1 MRHRVVLPL
10 VLLIVAGCGGA
21 EPTVSVPGAATSL
34 ATTTWLEAGDA
45 LLAATVDAAGAP
57 VMVVDDGG
65 TSPVLRRGRDTGTGT
80 VVGLVGT
87 SAVQSIWAISV
98 APDDSVVMIADGHS
112 GTAVVRVDPA
122 GSMTRYP
129 VDLHTDPAR
138 TYGSR
143 HPMRTYAAL
152 TADASTAVLLTV
164 PEQPRTSVT
173 DGPQATGQVELH
185 RVDTTSGERTAF
197 STTQLPGPGP
207 FDVLGLAVSP
217 DGDLVTVAA
226 AVATDGAESGASVDV
241 TALDAILMRFD
252 AGLRSVDRIPLAREV
267 MTGGG
272 MPLDIDDSGTA
283 YTVVTGRDGTG
294 EWGPRLLAVTRN
306 ATEATVVAGLGLLDE
321 ESPLGVDR
329 RGRFAYLPGWWS
341 ARGLGVTVVDLRDGS
356 TAAQVPLCDRGFL
369 GGPAALAADG
379 SRLLVSGTCS
389 TVDEAESGEPSPS
402 TLLVLR

>member
-10 VLLIVAGCGGA
+10 VLLLVAGCGGA
-21 EPTVSVPGAATSL
+21 EPSVSVPGAATSL
-34 ATTTWLEAGDA
+34 ATTTRLEAGDA

-65 TSPVLRRGRDTGTGT
+65 TSPVLRRGRDTGSGT

-138 TYGSR
+138 AYGSR

-173 DGPQATGQVELH
+173 PTVPTPPV
-185 RVDTTSGERTAF
+185 RWNCTAWTPPPGNEPP
-197 STTQLPGPGP
+197 SPRPSSPGPAP
-207 FDVLGLAVSP
+207 S
-217 DGDLVTVAA
+217 TC
-226 AVATDGAESGASVDV
+226 SG
-241 TALDAILMRFD
+241 
-252 AGLRSVDRIPLAREV
+252 
-267 MTGGG
+267 
-272 MPLDIDDSGTA
+272 
-283 YTVVTGRDGTG
+283 
-294 EWGPRLLAVTRN
+294 WQ
-306 ATEATVVAGLGLLDE
+306 
-321 ESPLGVDR
+321 
-329 RGRFAYLPGWWS
+329 S
-341 ARGLGVTVVDLRDGS
+341 ARTG
-356 TAAQVPLCDRGFL
+356 A
-369 GGPAALAADG
+369 
-379 SRLLVSGTCS
+379 
-389 TVDEAESGEPSPS
+389 
-402 TLLVLR
+402 